1 MVLLESLIEKK
12 NMYIYIDQRTLRL
25 WASAQEIDEQLR
37 DPAVS
42 PKKKKA
48 LMRGQQKLQGR
59 QMELNRLKA
68 TLAQGQLKKNSKE
81 MWLRNFKEGLIGEI
95 ANVE

>member
-25 WASAQEIDEQLR
+25 WVSAQEIDEQLR
-37 DPAVS
+37 DPTVS
-42 PKKKKA
+42 PKKKKE

-59 QMELNRLKA
+59 YMELNRLKA

-81 MWLRNFKEGLIGEI
+81 MWLRNFKEGLIGET
-95 ANVE
+95 AK